1 MPAAFVVSIRSAAEI
16 SIAPA
21 RAVIRI
27 MIDETA
33 IAGGRMR
40 FLLADNQTLIRELFA
55 LLLTQWSPILELIHA
70 SSFAQVLTRAP
81 KGTLLD
87 LILLDLQLPG
97 MNRLAGL
104 QRLHALHPKVPVLL
118 LSDMATPDLVHSA
131 MNAGAAGVIPK
142 TMSSKGAI
150 GAIQLVLSGERF
162 MPDLRSHDLA
172 PDIVSRRIGLRRS
185 SKADAPLATL
195 SNRERNVLSLL
206 ITGISNK
213 EIAKTLTVEAVTIGV
228 HLSSIYRKLGVV
240 NRTQAVRKA
249 LELGWVSSE
258 GQKDPWVREG
268 SFS

>member
-1 MPAAFVVSIRSAAEI
+1 
-16 SIAPA
+16 
-21 RAVIRI
+21 
-27 MIDETA
+27 
-33 IAGGRMR
+33 MR

-70 SSFAQVLTRAP
+70 SSFAQVLARAP

-118 LSDMATPDLVHSA
+118 LSDVATPDLVHSA
-131 MNAGAAGVIPK
+131 MHAGAAGVIPK
-142 TMSSKGAI
+142 TMSSKGAV

-162 MPDLRSHDLA
+162 LPDLRSHDMT
-172 PDIVSRRIGLRRS
+172 PDIASRRVPGHRRS
-185 SKADAPLATL
+185 TKADAPLATL

-228 HLSSIYRKLGVV
+228 HLSSIYRKLGVM
-240 NRTQAVRKA
+240 NRTQAVRRA
-249 LELGWVSSE
+249 LELGWVASE
-258 GQKDPWVREG
+258 GQKDPWVRES